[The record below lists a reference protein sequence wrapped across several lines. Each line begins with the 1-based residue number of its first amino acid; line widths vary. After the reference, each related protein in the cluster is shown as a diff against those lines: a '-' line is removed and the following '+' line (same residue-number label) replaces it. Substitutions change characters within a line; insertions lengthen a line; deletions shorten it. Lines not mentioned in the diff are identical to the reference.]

1 MSIFQ
6 IIWWMSLDLA
16 AFTISVLIFLY
27 FRRLIIN
34 ARMARQGVTRA
45 ALQELVY
52 AYLADPAADPSRKF
66 SVVEQ
71 RILLGLVTEMMRGI
85 TGPMREQLVDFLE
98 KTIDQGRIAHALRN
112 SKAEDRAKFAAR
124 LFWSKSPVVHEALR
138 EALNDRYPTVVIAAA
153 NALISAGQKLSLI
166 DLVPKLEARHM
177 LGHRAVRDIF
187 RKVAPQNVAALI
199 ALLDDKDPAVV
210 VLAVDAL
217 TRFPNETALNRLAR
231 LAGAHPNVDVRAT
244 AVRTLG
250 LIGNRAFDHVVLAAL
265 SDSAWEVKVQ
275 AVIAAGRLRLAGA
288 LPALERLVR
297 DSNWW
302 IQLRSAQSLARLGD
316 EGVAVL
322 ERLRAEAEYA
332 PVADFALAERHL

>member
-6 IIWWMSLDLA
+6 IIWWVSLGLA
-16 AFTISVLIFLY
+16 AFTIAVLLFLF

-34 ARMARQGVTRA
+34 ARMARQGKVRA

-52 AYLADPAADPSRKF
+52 AYLAEPAAVPLRKF
-66 SVVEQ
+66 GVGEQ

-98 KTIDQGRIAHALRN
+98 KTIDQGRIAHALRT

-124 LFWSKSPVVHEALR
+124 LFWSKSPAVHEALR
-138 EALNDRYPTVVIAAA
+138 DALNDRYPTVVIAAA

-166 DLVPKLEARHM
+166 DLVPKLEARQM

-199 ALLDDKDPAVV
+199 ALLEDQDPAVV

-217 TRFPNETALNRLAR
+217 TRFPNLTALNRLAR
-231 LAGAHPNVDVRAT
+231 LAGGHPSLDVRAT

-250 LIGNRAFDHVVLAAL
+250 LIGNRAFDNAVMTAL
-265 SDSAWEVKVQ
+265 SDPAWEVRVQ
-275 AVIAAGRLRLAGA
+275 AVIAAGRLRLADA
-288 LPALERLVR
+288 LPTLESLAR
-297 DSNWW
+297 DTNWW
-302 IQLRSAQSLARLGD
+302 IQLRSAQALARLGD
-316 EGVAVL
+316 AGVAAL
-322 ERLRAEAEYA
+322 ERLRADVGQAA
-332 PVADFALAERHL
+332 VADFALSERHL